1 MGATTETF
9 IRNVNEIIFEEL
21 NETSVPFRKSQATA
35 TAPMQRT
42 IGTSA
47 HVIDPIAMAASQQQF
62 MNPFMVHQQLQ
73 HFF

>member
-21 NETSVPFRKSQATA
+21 NESSVPFRQSQAKA

-42 IGTSA
+42 IGTSG
-47 HVIDPIAMAASQQQF
+47 HVIDPIAMATSQQ
-62 MNPFMVHQQLQ
+62 
-73 HFF
+73 